1 MLNISKKDI
10 QVLIAEDDYLVGEMI
25 RGMLLEMG
33 YVIIGQASDG
43 LEATE
48 LTQSLRPDIILM
60 DIKMPDMDGLHATRL
75 IHESCPTPVVVLTAY
90 ETSELLQEASAA
102 GVGAYLV
109 KPPNPHD
116 MDRAITIALARFKD
130 MIELRHLNAELQQR
144 YEERD
149 KLVQELQDA
158 LARVKTLSGLLPI
171 CASCKKIRD
180 DQGYWNQ
187 IEVYIRDHS
196 EAEFTHGLC
205 PDCARKHYPEY
216 FSDLDVGH

>member
-1 MLNISKKDI
+1 MNGAKKDI
-10 QVLIAEDDYLVGEMI
+10 RILIAEDDYLVGEMV

-48 LTQSLRPDIILM
+48 LTQSLRPDIVLM
-60 DIKMPDMDGLHATRL
+60 DIKMPDMDGLQATRL
-75 IHESCPTPVVVLTAY
+75 IHERSPTPVVVLTAY

-109 KPPNPHD
+109 KPPNPRD
-116 MDRAITIALARFKD
+116 MDRAITIAMARFKD

-149 KLVQELQDA
+149 KLVHELQDA
-158 LARVKTLSGLLPI
+158 LAKVKMLSGLLPI

-180 DQGYWNQ
+180 DQGYWKQ

-216 FSDLDVGH
+216 FPDLDPDH

>member
-1 MLNISKKDI
+1 MLKSLKKDI
-10 QVLIAEDDYLVGEMI
+10 RILIAEDDYLVGEMI

-43 LEATE
+43 MEATE

-60 DIKMPDMDGLHATRL
+60 DIKMPDMDGLQATRL
-75 IHESCPTPVVVLTAY
+75 IHERNPTPVVVLTAY
-90 ETSELLQEASAA
+90 ETSELLQEASSA

-116 MDRAITIALARFKD
+116 IDRAITIALARFKD
-130 MIELRHLNAELQQR
+130 MMELRRLNAELQQR
-144 YEERD
+144 YKERD
-149 KLVQELQDA
+149 KLVQELQAA
-158 LARVKTLSGLLPI
+158 LAKVKTLSGLLPI

-216 FSDLDVGH
+216 FPDLGE

>member
-1 MLNISKKDI
+1 MPNYSKKDI
-10 QVLIAEDDYLVGEMI
+10 RVLIAEDDYLVGEMI

-33 YVIIGQASDG
+33 YIIIGQASDG

-48 LTQSLRPDIILM
+48 LAQSLQPDIILM
-60 DIKMPDMDGLHATRL
+60 DVKMPDMDGLQATRL
-75 IHESCPTPVVVLTAY
+75 IHERYPTPVVVLTAY

-130 MIELRHLNAELQQR
+130 IIELRRLNTELQQR

-149 KLVQELQDA
+149 KLVQELQEA
-158 LARVKTLSGLLPI
+158 LAKVKMLSGMLPI

-216 FSDLDVGH
+216 FSDLDLDN

>member
-1 MLNISKKDI
+1 MNSAKKDI
-10 QVLIAEDDYLVGEMI
+10 RILIAEDDYLVGEMV

-33 YVIIGQASDG
+33 YIIIGQASDG

-48 LTQSLRPDIILM
+48 LTQSLRPDIVLM
-60 DIKMPDMDGLHATRL
+60 DIKMPDMDGLQATRL
-75 IHESCPTPVVVLTAY
+75 IHERSPTPVVVLTAY

-116 MDRAITIALARFKD
+116 MDRAINIAMARFKD

-149 KLVQELQDA
+149 KLVHELQDA
-158 LARVKTLSGLLPI
+158 LAKVKMLSGLLPI

-180 DQGYWNQ
+180 DQGYWKQ

-216 FSDLDVGH
+216 FPDLDPDH